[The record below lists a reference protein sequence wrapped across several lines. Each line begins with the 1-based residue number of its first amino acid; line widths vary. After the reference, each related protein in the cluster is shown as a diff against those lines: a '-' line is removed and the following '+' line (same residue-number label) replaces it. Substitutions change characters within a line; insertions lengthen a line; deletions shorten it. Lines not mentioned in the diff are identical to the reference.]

1 MTIRLN
7 GYGVSYATFA
17 AAEGLE
23 AGALAKLSSNR
34 EVTAAG
40 AGEAF
45 IGLVVSVRDHLALVQ
60 LAGICTLPYTGE
72 APAVGYAGLA
82 ADGTGGIQA
91 AEGGRQLLITAVDST
106 DNTAEVL
113 L

>member
-23 AGALAKLSSNR
+23 AGALAKLSGNR

-45 IGLVVSVRDHLALVQ
+45 IGLV
-60 LAGICTLPYTGE
+60 PK
-72 APAVGYAGLA
+72 A
-82 ADGTGGIQA
+82 AA
-91 AEGGRQLLITAVDST
+91 SC
-106 DNTAEVL
+106 
-113 L
+113 